1 MNTPISQ
8 LFASLRAHSRSKSL
22 LFQTPKPTHSRTLKL
37 PKAYSLQPK
46 ALAASLLLLTN
57 AAIPSDLTTTHTLDT
72 GTVEIRNTQKRYT
85 WHPVAILFRFTDPAT
100 GEIRIIRQSQGTQ
113 KILATC
119 AISNHQHIAW
129 YPIAAIPFNE
139 NETLIITATATNGTV
154 EIIRKGQ

>member
-1 MNTPISQ
+1 MKFHP
-8 LFASLRAHSRSKSL
+8 SKIVILCSIFCGSMLCQPL
-22 LFQTPKPTHSRTLKL
+22 L
-37 PKAYSLQPK
+37 A
-46 ALAASLLLLTN
+46 
-57 AAIPSDLTTTHTLDT
+57 SDLTTTHTLDT